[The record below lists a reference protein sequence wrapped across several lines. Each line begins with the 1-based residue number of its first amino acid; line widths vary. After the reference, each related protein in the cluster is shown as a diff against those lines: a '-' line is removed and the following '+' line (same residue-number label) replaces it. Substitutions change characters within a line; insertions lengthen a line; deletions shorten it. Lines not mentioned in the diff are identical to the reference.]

1 MSILPY
7 QKRFIDFLVHAHV
20 LTFGEFTLKSGRK
33 APYFINTG
41 NFNDGEKITHLG
53 QLYAAHIV
61 HHALTKAN
69 TIFGPAYKGIPLCV
83 ATATG
88 LFNDHGI
95 NVGFTFDRK
104 EAKDHGDGGILVGRK
119 LQKGDRIIIVE
130 DVVTAGTTLNK
141 IVPWVR
147 EFAPVEILGVVVAV
161 DRCERGTGT
170 LSAVHEIEQ
179 NLKVPIFPLVTIHTI
194 VEYLSHDNESGFV
207 LNAEMKDKIAAY
219 LKEYGV

>member
-1 MSILPY
+1 MNLLPY
-7 QKRFIDFLVHAHV
+7 QRRFIDFLVHANV

-41 NFNDGEKITHLG
+41 NFNDGEKICHLG

-61 HHALTKAN
+61 HHALTRAN
-69 TIFGPAYKGIPLCV
+69 VIFGPAYKGIPLCV
-83 ATATG
+83 STAIG

-95 NVGFTFDRK
+95 SAGFTFDRK
-104 EAKDHGDGGILVGRK
+104 EAKDHGDGGILVGNK
-119 LQKGDRIIIVE
+119 LERGDRVIIVE

-147 EFAPVEILGVVVAV
+147 ELASLEVLGVVVAV

-170 LSAVHEIEQ
+170 MSAVKEIEQ
-179 NLKVPIFPLVTIHTI
+179 NLGVPIFPIVTIHNI
-194 VEYLSHDNESGFV
+194 VSYLSESNESGLILSTKV
-207 LNAEMKDKIAAY
+207 KDSIAAY
-219 LKEYGV
+219 LKEYSA